1 MNKEYHEKIVSSL
14 LTLLTPDQ
22 RMCILLRNMEGLSYE
37 EIAKTLKIKIN
48 TVRSRIKR
56 GREILLTFKEEVV
69 RDEL

>member
-37 EIAKTLKIKIN
+37 EIAKTLKININ

-56 GREILLTFKEEVV
+56 ARETLLTFKKEVV